1 MAEAPGAGWAAACRP
16 AGKAET
22 AEAHNECKGGGRPA
36 GKLNATEKVDAETVR
51 NLEQERRPQ
60 PTKAQTVQTETKQ
73 TVRQDQ
79 PKPTH
84 RPRYPQVE
92 QSARPQP
99 TAELWPA
106 G

>member
-1 MAEAPGAGWAAACRP
+1 MNAKTAAGPQA
-16 AGKAET
+16 
-22 AEAHNECKGGGRPA
+22 
-36 GKLNATEKVDAETVR
+36 KLNATEKVDAETVR
-51 NLEQERRPQ
+51 NLGEKRRPQ
-60 PTKAQTVQTETKQ
+60 PTKVQTAQTETKQ

-79 PKPTH
+79 PKPTP

>member
-1 MAEAPGAGWAAACRP
+1 MNAKTAAGPQA
-16 AGKAET
+16 
-22 AEAHNECKGGGRPA
+22 
-36 GKLNATEKVDAETVR
+36 KLNATEKVDAETVR
-51 NLEQERRPQ
+51 NLGQKRRPQ
-60 PTKAQTVQTETKQ
+60 PTKAQTETKQ